1 MFKVRLVYI
10 FFSVLFLA
18 LIVRL
23 FYWQVIKAK
32 NLAKQARAQY
42 QSGEKISASRGNIL
56 ARDATWLAARGEAW
70 KVYAWVPEVVDVN
83 YTADTLAPFFVGSD
97 GGKSVLAE
105 EAGRIKSQLTRDDV
119 SWVPLKSRV
128 TGQVKESLE
137 EMELP
142 GIGFEPEETRVYP
155 EASSAA
161 HLLGFVGKDDEG
173 EPTGYFGLEGYY
185 DLPLSGKP
193 GFLEREKDA
202 VGVPIFTGTSLEI
215 SAIGGVDLQTHIDK
229 AVQSNLDKKLLEGIE
244 KYGAKGG
251 SAIVMDPKS
260 GAIFGGASFPSYE
273 PSEYFNYGDEFFKD
287 VNVSDSFEPG
297 SIFKVLVMAA
307 ALDAGVVE
315 LDTKCDICGGPLK
328 IDKYEIETWNRQY
341 RADSTMTDVIVNS
354 DNVGMA
360 YVAQKLGAD
369 RLWDYLDK
377 FGFGRETKVDLQ
389 GEIEGNLRRKGT
401 WNEVDLATAGFGQ
414 GIAVTPMQMV
424 KAVGAI
430 ANGGYEITPQVVD
443 KLVGLG
449 WQEDIPPRTGPR
461 ILSDKAVSEIRVM
474 MVAAAQHG
482 ESKWINIR
490 GFKVAG
496 KTGTAQIPIAG
507 HYDEEKTN
515 ASFVGFAPADN
526 PKFVML
532 VTLREPQSS
541 PWASETAAP
550 LWYSI
555 AQDLFLRFGIQPEN

>member
-341 RADSTMTDVIVNS
+341 RADSTMTGVIVNS